1 MHLLQPCLI
10 ISFAILG
17 FSHFLSD
24 LVNAFEVFLP
34 HLIIDPN
41 ASDPLDGDAAALMM
55 RDRAAYELKVVIL
68 VKLLLLYI

>member
-17 FSHFLSD
+17 FSHFHSD